1 MTTVAK
7 RISICIPHWQVGDFM
22 AVCLRSIRQ
31 YSKSYD
37 IEVIV
42 VDNGSQDDSLVWLRS
57 LPWIRLL
64 ERPEEGPGNWPAN
77 VFTAWDLGIRH
88 ATGEYFLT
96 MHSDVFV
103 LRPGWLDPLLREI
116 RHDESVGGAGVW
128 KLRRQNPLYA
138 LQKQIFYYPV
148 KKLKYFLGLRRDS
161 EWKTG
166 HYPRDFCALYRKAVI
181 LGNDLS
187 FLPDPSRGFPYDRGG
202 GFSIA
207 RKIWD
212 CGAATRMVTVGEML
226 PRIVHVAHGT
236 AGARSEKKLR
246 NRRNQ
251 EKVESRV
258 KDIRQKEWFQAF
270 LKDDALDAPDWA

>member
-1 MTTVAK
+1 MTTVAN

-42 VDNGSQDDSLVWLRS
+42 VDNGSQDDSLAWLRS

-103 LRPGWLDPLLREI
+103 LRSGWLDPLLREI
-116 RHDESVGGAGVW
+116 RHDDTVAGAGVW
-128 KLRRQNPLYA
+128 KLRRQNPFYA
-138 LQKQIFYYPV
+138 LQKRFFYYPV
-148 KKLKYFLGLRRDS
+148 KKAKYLLGLRQDS
-161 EWKTG
+161 EWKSG
-166 HYPRDFCALYRKAVI
+166 HYPRDFCALYRKPMI
-181 LGNDLS
+181 LENNLS
-187 FLPDPSRGFPYDRGG
+187 FLPDPSCGFPYDRGG
-202 GFSIA
+202 GYAIA

-212 CGAATRMVTVGEML
+212 CGGNTRMVAVEEML

-246 NRRNQ
+246 HQRNQ
-251 EKVESRV
+251 TLVEGRV
-258 KDIRQKEWFQAF
+258 MDLRRQEWFQAF
-270 LKDDALDAPDWA
+270 LEDASLDARDLS

>member
-1 MTTVAK
+1 MTTVAN

-31 YSKSYD
+31 YSKTYD
-37 IEVIV
+37 IEMIV
-42 VDNGSQDDSLVWLRS
+42 VDNGSQDDSLAWLRS

-103 LRPGWLDPLLREI
+103 LRSGWLDPLLREI
-116 RHDESVGGAGVW
+116 RHDDAVAGAGVW

-148 KKLKYFLGLRRDS
+148 KKLKYFLGLRQDAA
-161 EWKTG
+161 WKSG
-166 HYPRDFCALYRKAVI
+166 HFPRDFCALYRKTVI
-181 LGNDLS
+181 LENNLS
-187 FLPDPSRGFPYDRGG
+187 FLPDPSRGYPYDRGG
-202 GFSIA
+202 GHSIA

-212 CGAATRMVTVGEML
+212 YGGITRMVGVAEML
-226 PRIVHVAHGT
+226 SRIAHVAHGT
-236 AGARSEKKLR
+236 AGARSDKKLR
-246 NRRNQ
+246 HKRNQ
-251 EKVESRV
+251 TLAEDRV
-258 KDIRQKEWFQAF
+258 KALRRQEWFNA
-270 LKDDALDAPDWA
+270 LLNDASLDAVDG